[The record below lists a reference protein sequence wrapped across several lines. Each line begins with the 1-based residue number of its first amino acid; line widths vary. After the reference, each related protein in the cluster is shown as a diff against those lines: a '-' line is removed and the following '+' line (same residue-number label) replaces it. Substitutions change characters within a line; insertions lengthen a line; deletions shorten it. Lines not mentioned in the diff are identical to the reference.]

1 MADTREMRI
10 FAPDQIE
17 IHRDFPKIL
26 KDYSKEVIRSGPEN
40 IMQFSRQYFEEIL
53 KKQGYFE
60 PEDKKPKQVIE
71 ASEKQF
77 VWREHGAKVTD
88 HYKIMDNISESKK
101 LRVAVHKKT
110 GLERAVLQ
118 KTLKAG
124 TSERTALKAKILDH
138 IAKFDHPA
146 FVKLI
151 EVFEDDANI
160 YIVTEGLKG
169 DNILENMW
177 KQAVVSEGQAARVI
191 SQLLEGL
198 RYLHAKNVGHNQL
211 NALNIHH
218 VNPGPMPSIKI
229 IDFD

>member
-17 IHRDFPKIL
+17 IHRDLPKIL

-40 IMQFSRQYFEEIL
+40 IIQFSRQYFEDIL

-110 GLERAVLQ
+110 GLERAVL
-118 KTLKAG
+118 
-124 TSERTALKAKILDH
+124 
-138 IAKFDHPA
+138 
-146 FVKLI
+146 
-151 EVFEDDANI
+151 
-160 YIVTEGLKG
+160 
-169 DNILENMW
+169 
-177 KQAVVSEGQAARVI
+177 
-191 SQLLEGL
+191 
-198 RYLHAKNVGHNQL
+198 
-211 NALNIHH
+211 
-218 VNPGPMPSIKI
+218 
-229 IDFD
+229 

>member
-110 GLERAVLQ
+110 GLERAVL
-118 KTLKAG
+118 
-124 TSERTALKAKILDH
+124 
-138 IAKFDHPA
+138 
-146 FVKLI
+146 
-151 EVFEDDANI
+151 
-160 YIVTEGLKG
+160 
-169 DNILENMW
+169 
-177 KQAVVSEGQAARVI
+177 
-191 SQLLEGL
+191 
-198 RYLHAKNVGHNQL
+198 
-211 NALNIHH
+211 
-218 VNPGPMPSIKI
+218 
-229 IDFD
+229 